1 MADRANIKR
10 KLQIEKLDAGA
21 KLLYNGYNILPN
33 ILPNV
38 REEEINAEIRKG
50 VQPIPRPM
58 SKLYRNSLRRKVPS
72 LNENYGPSI
81 PLKKSSTPYIR
92 SPLGKTRRMKRKKL
106 TTHTDF

>member
-10 KLQIEKLDAGA
+10 KLQIERLKTVE
-21 KLLYNGYNILPN
+21 KQLYNAYNILPN
-33 ILPNV
+33 VLPDV

-50 VQPIPRPM
+50 VQPVPRPM

-81 PLKKSSTPYIR
+81 PFKKPSAPYIR